1 MDYFRPAAP
10 GLPFMSTKMS
20 QRAAASNAGEAGLAG
35 HISSPRRGLA
45 IGPLL
50 WQAGIGLLIATLLL
64 LLLLVAGSE
73 DRGFI
78 YIDF

>member
-1 MDYFRPAAP
+1 MTTSRTLPA
-10 GLPFMSTKMS
+10 F
-20 QRAAASNAGEAGLAG
+20 
-35 HISSPRRGLA
+35 
-45 IGPLL
+45 
-50 WQAGIGLLIATLLL
+50 L

>member
-1 MDYFRPAAP
+1 M
-10 GLPFMSTKMS
+10 G
-20 QRAAASNAGEAGLAG
+20 G
-35 HISSPRRGLA
+35 SPRRGLA
-45 IGPLL
+45 LGPLL

>member
-1 MDYFRPAAP
+1 
-10 GLPFMSTKMS
+10 MSTKMS
-20 QRAAASNAGEAGLAG
+20 QRAASSTAGTAGKAG
-35 HISSPRRGLA
+35 KADKVTSPRRGLA
-45 IGPLL
+45 IGPFL

>member
-1 MDYFRPAAP
+1 
-10 GLPFMSTKMS
+10 MS
-20 QRAAASNAGEAGLAG
+20 
-35 HISSPRRGLA
+35 
-45 IGPLL
+45 PLL